1 LRKSI
6 ALLSALLFISIII
19 VIINSIYN
27 IYTKF
32 NEQNTIYKNITQ
44 NSLLIKDIKKFLS
57 NVSDDINSSD
67 DLDLLFS
74 SFMLNINN
82 TKLNITISPV
92 FDKININEIA
102 LKKTKPFIKQYLLNI
117 LSTYN
122 IKDPE
127 YFIDLILDTIDS
139 DKEERNAYSEIKL
152 IDPSFPN
159 GKIYSFKHFKKILK
173 FYAHERRD
181 EDIFKIPWKKLIYFG
196 DKKIYPIDCKR
207 INKNI
212 ATFLGLVFEEY
223 SCKEILNYDEN
234 KKLIKNLDIISF
246 NKKTPYFIK
255 VTIHYDTENF
265 KLIYD
270 INSKKVIDL
279 EYYPLY

>member
-1 LRKSI
+1 M
-6 ALLSALLFISIII
+6 LSTVNI
-19 VIINSIYN
+19 VQRYG
-27 IYTKF
+27 KRV
-32 NEQNTIYKNITQ
+32 
-44 NSLLIKDIKKFLS
+44 L
-57 NVSDDINSSD
+57 
-67 DLDLLFS
+67 
-74 SFMLNINN
+74 
-82 TKLNITISPV
+82 

-173 FYAHERRD
+173 FYAQQRRD
-181 EDIFKIPWKKLIYFG
+181 KDIFKIPWKKLIYFG

-234 KKLIKNLDIISF
+234 KKLIKNLDIIIP
-246 NKKTPYFIK
+246 N
-255 VTIHYDTENF
+255 
-265 KLIYD
+265 
-270 INSKKVIDL
+270 
-279 EYYPLY
+279 